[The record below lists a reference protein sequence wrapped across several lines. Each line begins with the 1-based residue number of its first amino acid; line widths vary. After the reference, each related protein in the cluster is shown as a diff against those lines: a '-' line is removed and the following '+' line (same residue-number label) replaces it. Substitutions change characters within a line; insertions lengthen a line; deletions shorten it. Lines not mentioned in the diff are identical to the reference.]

1 MYIHV
6 IIILYLYIWIM
17 DGPNTPNL
25 CYHAYIKGLCVYMYT
40 LVKSNYAVN
49 IIGTC
54 TCMFQENKGS
64 CFASANLMMLNP
76 GGNRNMNSTRQG
88 FIHDF
93 FLGGGKDC
101 MGGCGRWVLLYALRR
116 GVWEHDPQ
124 EKFEN

>member
-1 MYIHV
+1 
-6 IIILYLYIWIM
+6 M
-17 DGPNTPNL
+17 DGTNTPNL

-40 LVKSNYAVN
+40 LVKSNYVVN

-54 TCMFQENKGS
+54 TCMFQESKGS

-76 GGNRNMNSTRQG
+76 SGNRNMNSTRLS

-101 MGGCGRWVLLYALRR
+101 MGRCGWCGGCFRTPFVGRSGSMPPRNILKIRW
-116 GVWEHDPQ
+116 Q
-124 EKFEN
+124 